1 MGPAE
6 EEAGPAE
13 EDTEAATA
21 DPEDPQLDVVR
32 IEGGTAMAT
41 SVLKW
46 IAIGIA
52 AAAAILGGC
61 GSDAGGGFGNN
72 GAGFGGGTGGAP
84 SGAPAQP
91 MLVEVDAD
99 KTMTAQ
105 PGQGVGVFT
114 EYGSGGHWHV
124 WWTCDT
130 YRSGQPCSFQVT
142 VTVASG
148 AIANASGEALEAS
161 DELVQPA
168 ASEVEVVTRT
178 STRSDGVRF
187 DTSPGAVITL
197 DAKLN
202 GQDDGSIL
210 FFVQDGVVNGDY
222 SGTVT
227 DPLMFEPA
235 SP

>member
-1 MGPAE
+1 
-6 EEAGPAE
+6 
-13 EDTEAATA
+13 
-21 DPEDPQLDVVR
+21 
-32 IEGGTAMAT
+32 MAT
-41 SVLKW
+41 RGLKG

-52 AAAAILGGC
+52 AAAAVLCSC
-61 GSDAGGGFGNN
+61 GSDAGGGGFRET
-72 GAGFGGGTGGAP
+72 GAGFGGGTGYAP
-84 SGAPAQP
+84 SGAASQP

-105 PGQGVGVFT
+105 PGQGVGVFS

-130 YRSGQPCSFQVT
+130 DRSGQSCNFQVT

-148 AIANASGEALEAS
+148 AIANATGEALEAS

-168 ASEVEVVTRT
+168 SSEIEIITRT
-178 STRSDGVRF
+178 STLRDGVRF

-202 GQDDGSIL
+202 GQEDGSLL
-210 FFVQDGVVNGDY
+210 FFVQDGVVNGNY
-222 SGTVT
+222 SGTLT